1 MLKSFSKYL
10 LSLGLVLLAAGN
22 LSVSKAQGFT
32 FTLHSLNTGLCIGID
47 GDDPNRGGNL
57 ITWPCNGELS
67 QIWDMENSFTVNSPL
82 ASIDASGQLSNYAYT
97 LESQFNVYLVAGV
110 QGNVMQPG
118 TPIITWTEDPENFS
132 APGLVDNQGWV
143 WQYQQNDQNGA
154 PCYAILNAGGIV
166 QGPDQGGNTFALTDQ
181 SPWVV
186 ISPVEAQ
193 VGYHAFPY
201 TNQVWCMYPAYVFD

>member
-1 MLKSFSKYL
+1 MLKSFGKFL
-10 LSLGLVLLAAGN
+10 LSLGLVIWIAGS

-32 FTLHSLNTGLCIGID
+32 LYQVFTLHSLNTGLCIGIN

-82 ASIDASGQLSNYAYT
+82 ATIDASGQLSNTAYT

-132 APGLVDNQGWV
+132 TPGLVDNQGWV

-154 PCYAILNAGGIV
+154 PCYAILNAGGIS
-166 QGPDQGGNTFALTDQ
+166 QDGSTFALTDQ

-186 ISPVEAQ
+186 ISPVWGQ
-193 VGYHAFPY
+193 VGYDAYPN
-201 TNQVWCMYPAYVFD
+201 TNQVWCMYPAYVPN